1 MSSFRKQ
8 ASRTQSI
15 KATFQRERHVFN
27 NDDGSRI
34 IVADAERSDGSP
46 ETLRGPAMEGELRP
60 GLDYEFYGYHKQHP
74 KFGMQFWFEN
84 FTQYKPAGKRAIV
97 VFLSTTCSGI
107 GSVIANRIYDEFSDK
122 SIEVLR
128 DTPEDVAEKVKGLTK
143 EKALAAAEKLR
154 SCDENIRLK
163 AELMELLAKRGFRR
177 KTIDELILDYGH
189 AAAAK
194 VRNNPWLLLN
204 YKGAGFAAV
213 DQLFA
218 DLGGSPWDRTR
229 QMECGVDAI
238 RRSPSG
244 DTWVHKSDFIAAI
257 NEKISGAD
265 VDPHQALA
273 DAIAENR
280 IRERGDWVAD
290 RGKADAED
298 LAAHWVARLMHD
310 EPAWAWPDVDE
321 IENIS
326 DHQREQLAKAMKSR
340 IGIFAGSPGGGKTWT
355 AAALVKS
362 ILSSGFFLKDIA
374 VATPTGKAAV
384 RITQALAEAG
394 VNLKAM
400 TVHSMLLGARVNGSG
415 WAFTKGN
422 GETLPFKLILI
433 DEASMLDCE
442 IFSWLISAIPPH
454 CHILFIGD
462 PNQLP
467 PVGHGSP
474 LLDMIAA
481 GVPCGTLTEIRR
493 NAGRIVKACA
503 EIRDNRRFVP
513 SEKVDIE
520 NGENLIHIECDAPD
534 QQVTFLYNLFSQ
546 IATTTN
552 IHNKFQLES
561 IDPKWDMQ
569 VIVPVNKNTPVSRQE
584 LNTSLQ
590 RILNPEM
597 DEDKKFNAGDKVIC
611 LKNSDF
617 SLVEIKDGQVK
628 ETKLQVRVANGEQG
642 EVVAAT
648 PLQILNRITG
658 TNDMVKVPVRKSDAK
673 DDDQDGSGEGD
684 SEKGSGCNWDLAYA
698 ISAHK
703 SQGDSW
709 PIVVVVIDGAGSAKQ
724 VCNVQ
729 WIYTAISRA
738 RHVCVT
744 VGKKSDI
751 DAMCR
756 RSGLRRKTFL
766 KELIGEKQLEL
777 RVQEQAELIQELAVL
792 F

>member
-1 MSSFRKQ
+1 MSFRKA

-34 IVADAERSDGSP
+34 IIADAERSDGLP

-84 FTQYKPAGKRAIV
+84 FTQYKPVGKRAIV

-107 GSVIANRIYDEFSDK
+107 GSVIANRIYEEFADK
-122 SIEVLR
+122 SIEALR
-128 DTPEDVAEKVKGLTK
+128 DTPEEVAEKVKGLTK
-143 EKALAAAEKLR
+143 EKALAAAGKLR

-163 AELMELLAKRGFRR
+163 AELMDLLAKRGFRR

-194 VRNNPWLLLN
+194 IRNNPWLLLN
-204 YKGAGFAAV
+204 YTGAGFAAV
-213 DQLFA
+213 DQLFT

-244 DTWVHKSDFIAAI
+244 DTWVHKSEFISAI
-257 NEKISGAD
+257 NDKIAGAD
-265 VDPHQALA
+265 VDAQQALV
-273 DAIAENR
+273 DAITECR

-290 RGKADAED
+290 RGKADAEE

-310 EPAWAWPDVDE
+310 KPAWDWPN
-321 IENIS
+321 IEDIDGIS
-326 DHQREQLAKAMKSR
+326 DHQREELSKSLASR
-340 IGIFAGSPGGGKTWT
+340 IGILAGSPGGGKTWT

-362 ILSSGFFLKDIA
+362 ILATGFRISDIA

-384 RITQALAEAG
+384 RITQALTDAG

-422 GETLPFKLILI
+422 GETLPFKLILV

-467 PVGHGSP
+467 PVGNGSP
-474 LLDMIAA
+474 LRDMIAA

-493 NAGRIVKACA
+493 NAGRIVRACA

-513 SEKVDIE
+513 SEKLDIE
-520 NGENLIHIECDAPD
+520 NGENLAHIECDTPD
-534 QQVTFLYNLFSQ
+534 QQVTFLYNLFNQ

-552 IHNKFQLES
+552 IHNKLKLES
-561 IDPKWDMQ
+561 IDSKWDVQ
-569 VIVPVNKNTPVSRQE
+569 IIVPVNKNTPVSRQE
-584 LNTSLQ
+584 LNSSLQ

-597 DEDKKFNAGDKVIC
+597 DEDKKFSAGDKVIC

-617 SLVEIKDGQVK
+617 SLIEIEDGQVK
-628 ETKLQVRVANGEQG
+628 ETRLQVRVANGEQG

-648 PLQILNRITG
+648 PLQILSRITG
-658 TNDMVKVPVRKSDAK
+658 TNDIVKVPVRKPDAK
-673 DDDQDGSGEGD
+673 EGD
-684 SEKGSGCNWDLAYA
+684 GEESGDQGSGCNWDLAYA
-698 ISAHK
+698 ISCHR
-703 SQGDSW
+703 SQGDQW
-709 PIVVVVIDGAGSAKQ
+709 PIVVVMIDGAGSARQ

-756 RSGLRRKTFL
+756 RSGLKRKTFL

-777 RVQEQAELIQELAVL
+777 RIQEQAELIQELAVL